1 MIIPQPGDYIDVHTH
16 GANSPV
22 GIFSVENLMAH
33 EERRPSDV
41 PSMSCTFGIHP
52 WYLTAENH
60 LRLLDSV
67 EEAAWQKNLIAVG
80 EAGFDRL
87 RGPSPELQRSIFESQ
102 AVIAE
107 KSGKPVVVHCV
118 RAWDELLNAHRKLKP
133 EMSWLVHG
141 FRGKKELAGQLISRG
156 MYISLWFDFVLR
168 KESTE
173 LIRSLPVEKLF
184 LETDGSDTDIRTIY
198 GKVANDL
205 SLTVAALKEKILAN
219 FMTFFRG
226 SAKILQDHE

>member
-1 MIIPQPGDYIDVHTH
+1 MIIPHSDDYIDVHTH
-16 GANSPV
+16 GAKSTV

-33 EERRPSDV
+33 EERRPSDI

-52 WYLTAENH
+52 WYLSGENH
-60 LRLLDSV
+60 LSLLDSV
-67 EEAAWQKNLIAVG
+67 KEAIGQKNMIGVG

-102 AVIAE
+102 AAIAE
-107 KSGKPVVVHCV
+107 KSSKPVVVHCV
-118 RAWDELLNAHRKLKP
+118 RAWDELINIHRKLKP
-133 EMSWLVHG
+133 EMPWLVHG

-168 KESTE
+168 KESEE

-205 SLTVAALKEKILAN
+205 SFTVAELKERIFEN
-219 FMTFFRG
+219 FRTFFGG
-226 SAKILQDHE
+226 SAIIVQDHE